1 MPLKKRANFFPKNA
15 TKKPDKTQPPMI
27 DAQFKSQN
35 MLLLIQSKLIYIP
48 NTYLLTIIHTIMIIL
63 TTDIK

>member
-1 MPLKKRANFFPKNA
+1 MQCNATKKKSQFFSKKA

-35 MLLLIQSKLIYIP
+35 MLLLIQSKLIYKT
-48 NTYLLTIIHTIMIIL
+48 NTYLLTIIHTIIEH
-63 TTDIK
+63 